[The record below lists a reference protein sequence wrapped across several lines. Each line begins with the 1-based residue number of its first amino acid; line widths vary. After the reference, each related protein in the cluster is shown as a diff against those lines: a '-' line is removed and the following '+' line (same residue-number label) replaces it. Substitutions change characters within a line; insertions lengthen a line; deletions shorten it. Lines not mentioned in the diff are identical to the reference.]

1 MRIPRVVR
9 MEYPR
14 PELDNT
20 VNYLEASY
28 FSSSFIVYTRPNKS
42 LIVVISGADQHV
54 YTTCIKV
61 KHKRVVVDVE
71 SSVDVVYK
79 LKIESSSLLP
89 WHPLEARSE
98 GGCYYCTMRV
108 VVTVIS
114 QKGRVGLR
122 DTLHFKKVKPMKF
135 ANPNSL
141 LYGHLSGIDSSG
153 TSMKLTWVSGDKE
166 PQQA

>member
-1 MRIPRVVR
+1 

-79 LKIESSSLLP
+79 LKES
-89 WHPLEARSE
+89 
-98 GGCYYCTMRV
+98 
-108 VVTVIS
+108 
-114 QKGRVGLR
+114 
-122 DTLHFKKVKPMKF
+122 
-135 ANPNSL
+135 
-141 LYGHLSGIDSSG
+141 HLSRSQVAYKRKHLVHLNRLMENMLWTFTLVTIKFG
-153 TSMKLTWVSGDKE
+153 VY
-166 PQQA
+166 A